1 MRAVIVTLLTVAI
14 LAVAGIFTFIYVG
27 IYDVSATRPHW
38 PITYW
43 AMETLRVHSVQLRAD
58 GITPPPG
65 LMDEAR
71 IVEGTAHFAA
81 HCASCHG
88 APGVPRG
95 DLAERLYPK
104 PADLRES
111 TRRYSPGELFWIV
124 KNGIKMSGMPAWNDH
139 SDDELWGTVC
149 LYREAP
155 RNERG
160 RLRQACHGK
169 PEPGRPA

>member
-1 MRAVIVTLLTVAI
+1 MRAVTLTLLTVAI
-14 LAVAGIFTFIYVG
+14 LAVAGTFTFIYTG

-43 AMETLRVHSVQLRAD
+43 AMETLRVHSIRLRAD

-71 IVEGTAHFAA
+71 IVEGTTHFAA

-95 DLAERLYPK
+95 DLAGRLYPK

-111 TRRYSPGELFWIV
+111 
-124 KNGIKMSGMPAWNDH
+124 
-139 SDDELWGTVC
+139 
-149 LYREAP
+149 
-155 RNERG
+155 
-160 RLRQACHGK
+160 
-169 PEPGRPA
+169 

>member
-1 MRAVIVTLLTVAI
+1 MRAVIVTLTVAI
-14 LAVAGIFTFIYVG
+14 LAVGGIFTFIYVG

-43 AMETLRVHSVQLRAD
+43 TMETLRVHSVQLRAD
-58 GITPPPG
+58 GITPPLG